1 MTIVRR
7 LIVTLGGA
15 LLALAVVSGYGLAQL
30 QASYQR
36 IEGLETRTIPNLKS
50 ISAALDTVAAM
61 RLTVYRYVVDG
72 VDDASREGMK
82 HDIADADRRFDEVIA
97 GALAHEVADDADRKL
112 FDADRARMA
121 AYRDARRTFFEKMSA
136 GDRDG
141 ALAMLHDGGEV
152 HNAALALDDGL
163 HQHLDS
169 GIARSN
175 LVREENAS
183 AYRFAFGLML
193 AIAGAALVLTGTLG
207 GRLYVLIS
215 HGLRQMQ
222 ETLQQVSQSLDL
234 SLRARV
240 ERMDEIGRTAT
251 ALNIL
256 LEQMAGV
263 VAEVRA
269 SSDAVGVASKQI
281 AAGNLDLS
289 SRTEQQAASLQQ
301 TASTLGELTAT
312 VQQNADNA
320 RQANSL
326 AVSTTHISDEGNRAV
341 ERMVGTMN
349 EIASSSS
356 RIAEIISMI
365 EGVAFQTNIL
375 ALNAAV
381 EAARAG
387 EQGRGFAVVAAEVR
401 SLAQR
406 SSSAAKEIK
415 DLIERSVATIQS
427 GSQQAQEAG
436 QATAEVQQAI
446 RRVAGIVEEIAA
458 ASDAQGQGIE
468 EVNVAI
474 GQIDQVTQQNA
485 ALVQEAA
492 AAAQSLDE
500 QVTRLDE
507 TVSIFKVSDERRSEE
522 SRGMSA
528 QGGVGQHRRIVF
540 PEPAVS

>member
-1 MTIVRR
+1 MKHRKGNKYMMIVRR

-36 IEGLETRTIPNLKS
+36 IEELQTRTIPNLKS
-50 ISAALDTVAAM
+50 ISAALDSVAAT
-61 RLTVYRYVVDG
+61 RLAVYRYVVDG

-82 HDIADADRRFDEVIA
+82 REIAAADHRFDETIA
-97 GALAHEVADDADRKL
+97 NAMVDEVSDDADRKL
-112 FDADRARMA
+112 FDDDRARMV
-121 AYRDARRTFFEKMSA
+121 AYREARRIFFEKISA

-141 ALAMLHDGGEV
+141 ALAMLHDGGGV
-152 HNAALALDDGL
+152 HNAALALNDGL
-163 HQHLDS
+163 HAHQDS
-169 GIARSN
+169 DIARSN
-175 LVREENAS
+175 LVREENVR

-193 AIAGAALVLTGTLG
+193 AIAGAALVLTGILG

-215 HGLRQMQ
+215 QGLRHMQ

-234 SLRARV
+234 SLRVRV
-240 ERMDEIGRTAT
+240 ERMDEIGHTTT
-251 ALNIL
+251 ALNRL
-256 LEQMAGV
+256 LEQMSGV
-263 VAEVRA
+263 VADVRT
-269 SSDAVGVASKQI
+269 SSDAVGVASRQI

-301 TASTLGELTAT
+301 SASTLGELTAT
-312 VQQNADNA
+312 VQQNAENA

-326 AVSTTHISDEGNRAV
+326 AISTTHISDRGNQAV

-356 RIAEIISMI
+356 RIAEIITMI

-387 EQGRGFAVVAAEVR
+387 EEGRGFAVVAAEVR

-415 DLIERSVATIQS
+415 DLIERSIATITS

-436 QATAEVQQAI
+436 RATAEVQEAV

-458 ASDAQGQGIE
+458 ASDAQGHGIE

-485 ALVQEAA
+485 ALVEEAA

-507 TVSIFKVSDERRSEE
+507 VVSIFSVSNAATIS
-522 SRGMSA
+522 
-528 QGGVGQHRRIVF
+528 F
-540 PEPAVS
+540 PDSTAPLTT

>member
-7 LIVTLGGA
+7 LIVTLGAA
-15 LLALAVVSGYGLAQL
+15 LLALALVSGYGLVQL

-36 IEGLETRTIPNLKS
+36 IERLETGTIPSLKS
-50 ISAALDTVAAM
+50 ISAALDNVAAT
-61 RLTVYRYVVDG
+61 RLALYRYVVDG
-72 VDDASREGMK
+72 IDDASREGMK
-82 HDIADADRRFDEVIA
+82 REIADADSRFDEAIS
-97 GALAHEVADDADRKL
+97 GALAYEASDDADRKL
-112 FDADRARMA
+112 LDADRVRMA
-121 AYRDARRTFFEKMSA
+121 AYRDARRMFFEKMSA

-141 ALAMLHDGGEV
+141 ALAMLHDGGSV
-152 HNAALALDDGL
+152 HNAALALNDGL
-163 HQHLDS
+163 HEHLDS

-183 AYRFAFGLML
+183 AYRVAFRLML
-193 AIAGAALVLTGTLG
+193 AIAGAALVLTGIWG
-207 GRLYVLIS
+207 SRLYVLIS

-222 ETLQQVSQSLDL
+222 ETLRQVSQSLDL

-240 ERMDEIGRTAT
+240 ERMDEIGHTAT
-251 ALNIL
+251 ALNSL

-263 VAEVRA
+263 VAGVRG

-289 SRTEQQAASLQQ
+289 SRTEQQAASLQR

-312 VQQNADNA
+312 VRQNADNA

-326 AVSTTHISDEGNRAV
+326 AIGATRISDEGNRAV
-341 ERMVGTMN
+341 ERMVSTMN

-381 EAARAG
+381 ETARAG
-387 EQGRGFAVVAAEVR
+387 EEGRGFAVVAAEVR

-415 DLIERSVATIQS
+415 DLIERSVTTIAS

-436 QATAEVQQAI
+436 RATAEVQQAI

-458 ASDAQGQGIE
+458 ASDAQGHGIT
-468 EVNVAI
+468 EVNVAM
-474 GQIDQVTQQNA
+474 GQIDEVTQQNA
-485 ALVQEAA
+485 ALVEEAA

-507 TVSIFKVSDERRSEE
+507 TVSIFKVSDEQRSEE
-522 SRGMSA
+522 S
-528 QGGVGQHRRIVF
+528 
-540 PEPAVS
+540 